1 MLFLLVA
8 AGLMYLALRGTNMKQ
23 LKEALQTANYGYVLL
38 SLVPATL
45 AFASRAWR
53 WKLLLQPLG
62 YKPKFSNAFYAMMF
76 GYLANLAL
84 PRLGEVSRSVALNRA
99 EKIPLDVII
108 GTVIAER
115 AVDVLSLLLCFA
127 LALIVEFDNISE
139 FFKKWI
145 DPSKMDAI
153 IHSPYI
159 VPVLSVLIVILVI
172 TIILIRRRKKTAS
185 SSIIEKVTLFF
196 KGILAGLTSVMKMK
210 NPGAFIFHSVFIW
223 VMYWLVTY
231 ICFFSL
237 KATSSLD
244 MNAGV
249 FILVV
254 GAIGM
259 TLPVPGGFG
268 SYHAL
273 VILGLSILL
282 PKIEETAAPSYAI
295 IVHESQTLLVIIVGV
310 ISFLMLSVNKNQ
322 KPVPDV
328 SA

>member
-1 MLFLLVA
+1 VLFLLVA
-8 AGLMYLALRGTNMKQ
+8 AGLMYLALKGTNKKQ
-23 LKEALQTANYGYVLL
+23 LKDALQTANYGYVLL

-45 AFASRAWR
+45 AFVSRAWR

-84 PRLGEVSRSVALNRA
+84 PRLGEVSRSVALNRS

-127 LALIVEFDNISE
+127 LALIIEFDNISE
-139 FFKKWI
+139 FFNKWI
-145 DPSKMDAI
+145 DSLKKNEI
-153 IHSPYI
+153 IHSAYI
-159 VPVLSVLIVILVI
+159 VPVLCAVAAILVI

-185 SSIIEKVTLFF
+185 SSIIEKITLFF

-237 KATSSLD
+237 NTTSSLD

-273 VILGLSILL
+273 VILGLSILN
-282 PKIEETAAPSYAI
+282 IEKTAAPSYAI
-295 IVHESQTLLVIIVGV
+295 IVHESQTLLVIIGGV
-310 ISFLMLSVNKNQ
+310 ISLLVLSVNKNK